1 MRLWHK
7 TEPVVGGWYFILPGD
22 VIIKAESAG
31 LDALVSKTT
40 RYMRENSMVVPSNLS
55 VIIEDQIC
63 QRQPKGKCRGQGL
76 GDALT
81 IVISAAAEAIDNVAG
96 TNLQQKAKTCYS
108 CGKRRAMLNS
118 R

>member
-1 MRLWHK
+1 MRLWNRN
-7 TEPVVGGWYFILPGD
+7 EPVVGGWYFILPGD
-22 VIIKAESAG
+22 IMVKADSAG
-31 LDALVSKTT
+31 LDVLVNKTT
-40 RYMRENSMVVPSNLS
+40 AYMRANNIVVPDNLA

-81 IVISAAAEAIDNVAG
+81 TLISAGAGAIDAVAG
-96 TNLQQKAKTCYS
+96 TNLKQKAKTCYS
-108 CGKRRAMLNS
+108 CGKRRAALNS